1 MILYNEAVDS
11 FAARPVINSRQTIKG
26 ASEFL
31 EGMTARGGTNI
42 HDALLEALRQPPSE
56 GTLPIV
62 RFMTDGLPTVGQT
75 SEVSIREYWASTSLQ
90 SPLASWSV
98 RS

>member
-1 MILYNEAVDS
+1 MILYNEAVNS

-26 ASEFL
+26 GSEFL
-31 EGMTARGGTNI
+31 EGMTAREEPISTTRP
-42 HDALLEALRQPPSE
+42 EALRQPPSE

-90 SPLASWSV
+90 SPLASWSG